1 MRGMVTVHGPKDR
14 AAMRSGLFVVALV
27 VALSTLSAP
36 SACAAQDDGPALF
49 QYGFRGFWTG
59 AELGLA
65 AGYLATGS
73 NYESGEW
80 RSLVLGLGIG
90 ALIGV
95 GTGVTLGMVDAS
107 DATRPRYGW
116 YVLRDMGYG
125 ALLGAFTGAAVGAL
139 FWVDDGRP
147 KDVLIGLSAGAL
159 IGGAVGIAFGLVEG
173 AGAEPRGRGS
183 RRGNRAFADRGVK
196 LTLFAAPGRGSIPAL
211 GPGLTGRF

>member
-1 MRGMVTVHGPKDR
+1 
-14 AAMRSGLFVVALV
+14 MRSGLYVVALAL
-27 VALSTLSAP
+27 ALSALSAGFRP
-36 SACAAQDDGPALF
+36 AVCAAQSSDDGPALF

-65 AGYLATGS
+65 TGYLTTGS
-73 NYESGEW
+73 SYDKGEW

-90 ALIGV
+90 AIIGV

-107 DATRPRYGW
+107 DARRPRYGW

-159 IGGAVGIAFGLVEG
+159 IGAAVGIAFGIVEG
-173 AGAEPRGRGS
+173 SGAEPRGRGERRRS
-183 RRGNRAFADRGVK
+183 RALAERGVK
-196 LTLFAAPGRGSIPAL
+196 LTLFASPGRRGVPAL
-211 GPGLTGRF
+211 GPGLIGRF